1 VNKNREFFG
10 SNWWLLPGVLILGLA
25 ARFFLVTFGHNYDLD
40 SYTIV
45 AEIVDRG
52 GNVYAATPRYN
63 YAPIWFNILH
73 GLNQLA
79 SHDQNI
85 FHYLV
90 TGFLSLADVGIFYF
104 LWRAFGKMAACFFFL
119 NPISI
124 IITGYHCQFDN
135 LAILLG
141 LLGVRVMGEDFD
153 RPMNK
158 RKLTG
163 LLILGL
169 SLTAK
174 HLLFAFP
181 FWLAIK
187 QKGFWQKCII
197 VVVPTA
203 CFLFSFIPYW
213 HEGKSGIIHNV
224 FLYQSIPSEYF
235 YKYFV
240 PMGIQF
246 TSSSQAIWYLML
258 GLFAFIYRKKN
269 AVESLLFYTAV
280 LVAASPAMANQ
291 YLAIPVS
298 FVSTYVNPFTLLYTI
313 AGTWHLAID
322 VNGPHFLKD
331 LHGRFDDIAIL
342 MLSFALIWITWRQNL
357 VGLYKKCREEIKI
370 QFGP

>member
-1 VNKNREFFG
+1 MNKNREFFG
-10 SNWWLLPGVLILGLA
+10 SNWWLLPGVIIIGLA
-25 ARFFLVTFGHNYDLD
+25 ARFFLVTFGHNYDLNSD
-40 SYTIV
+40 TVV

-52 GNVYAATPRYN
+52 GNVYADTSRYN
-63 YAPIWFNILH
+63 YAPMWFNILY

-79 SHDQNI
+79 RHDQHT

-90 TGFLSLADVGIFYF
+90 TGFLSLVDVGIFYF
-104 LWRAFGKMAACFFFL
+104 LRRTFGKWAACLFFL

-124 IITGYHCQFDN
+124 IITGFHCQFDN

-141 LLGVRVMGEDFD
+141 LWGARLMGKDFD
-153 RPMNK
+153 QPVNQ
-158 RKLTG
+158 RKLAG
-163 LLILGL
+163 LLVIGL
-169 SLTAK
+169 SLMAK

-187 QKGFWQKCII
+187 QKGFRQKCIMI
-197 VVVPTA
+197 VVPTA
-203 CFLFSFIPYW
+203 CFLFSFAPYW

-224 FLYQSIPSEYF
+224 FLYRSFSSEYF

-240 PMGIQF
+240 PAGVQF
-246 TSSSQAIWYLML
+246 LCSSQTVWYLML

-280 LVAASPAMANQ
+280 LVAASPAMTNQ

-298 FVSTYVNPFTLLYTI
+298 FVSTYVNPFSLLYTI

-331 LHGRFDDIAIL
+331 FHGRFDDIAIL

-357 VGLYKKCREEIKI
+357 INFCKKCREEIRI
-370 QFGP
+370 QSGP